1 MPGSATLE
9 PAVNKSVPALNEA
22 LAALAA
28 HLAERR
34 EAVLYAWRRAVK
46 QDPALSTADS
56 LPRAQLNDHIPSLL
70 QAFERRLDP
79 TLETQAAGD
88 EPGAHAEAHGLHR
101 WQQGYDLR
109 ELSQEL
115 GRLNEC
121 MVVELEAYAAAHP
134 EHHHEVMAT
143 ARWMWAEL
151 SAHEFSASIA
161 EYFRLQQ
168 LEASGHIKD
177 LERALNSVRELEQQ
191 RAHLWHEAAHD
202 LRGNLGVVVSA
213 TAGLTR
219 VPAGDSAQGKFIRVL
234 DRNVKSLR
242 HLLDEVTDLA
252 RLQAGRERLQ
262 FTPIDVAALLSDL
275 GADLRAQADERGLH
289 LRCEGPA
296 PFEVEGD
303 AIKIR
308 RIAQNLVLNA
318 IKYTRHG
325 GVEVRWGSSE
335 SHDDGKRWVLSVQD
349 SGPGFDAG
357 PGSPMVTALGEGTD
371 LARQSDA
378 NAQAEQQG
386 DGVAAAVEPALPEPH
401 SSAHQE
407 PGEGIG
413 LSIVKRLAEL
423 LHASIE
429 VESQADEGTTFQVYF
444 PKQYSAREDS

>member
-1 MPGSATLE
+1 MEKP
-9 PAVNKSVPALNEA
+9 VPALPAE
-22 LAALAA
+22 LAALAV
-28 HLAERR
+28 HLAKRR
-34 EAVLYAWRRAVK
+34 EAIVDAWRRAVMR
-46 QDPALSTADS
+46 DPELTTADS
-56 LPRAQLNDHIPSLL
+56 LPRVQLNDHIPSLL

-79 TLETQAAGD
+79 SLESPAPSGSNHPAEAA
-88 EPGAHAEAHGLHR
+88 AAHGLHR

-109 ELSQEL
+109 ELSLEL

-121 MVVELEAYAAAHP
+121 MVVELEAYAGSHP
-134 EHHHEVMAT
+134 DQRHEVMAT

-168 LEASGHIKD
+168 MEAAGHMKD
-177 LERALNSVRELEQQ
+177 LERALGEVRELERQ

-213 TAGLTR
+213 TAGL
-219 VPAGDSAQGKFIRVL
+219 VKAPAGNSDQTTFIRVL

-262 FTPIDVAALLSDL
+262 RGSVDVAALLVELCD
-275 GADLRAQADERGLH
+275 DLREQADARGLF
-289 LRCEGPA
+289 LRCDGA
-296 PFEVEGD
+296 AAYLVEGD

-318 IKYTRHG
+318 IKYTQRG
-325 GVEVRWGSSE
+325 GIHVRWGDSGAR
-335 SHDDGKRWVLSVQD
+335 DDGKRWVLSVQD

-357 PGSPMVTALGEGTD
+357 PGSPLIAALGEGTD
-371 LARQSDA
+371 LTHQSDA
-378 NAQAEQQG
+378 
-386 DGVAAAVEPALPEPH
+386 DAAARARTGAAAAAPVASALPEVGTSPQQG
-401 SSAHQE
+401 A
-407 PGEGIG
+407 GEGIG

-423 LHASIE
+423 LRASVE
-429 VESQADEGTTFQVYF
+429 VESAQRSGTTFRVFF
-444 PKQYSAREDS
+444 PKRYSTS